1 MLRFIPR
8 LFVVVAIILAS
19 CTNRNGQGSQ
29 SKNDTVTAIEL
40 AVKTALVEDFPEM
53 EPVKRKNGDSIFIT
67 SNLLSLSHLPQ
78 KIDSFRFKILPDT
91 LICAAI
97 KTDTLSHKTD
107 TLSQVLPNYLKVSSF
122 EKRDTGYFVQLE
134 SLSCPAGGEGGSV
147 GIFIV
152 KSKDT
157 FIFKK
162 K

>member
-1 MLRFIPR
+1 MLRFVHKI
-8 LFVVVAIILAS
+8 FVIVIVLAS
-19 CTNRNGQGSQ
+19 CTNRNGQVSQ

-53 EPVKRKNGDSIFIT
+53 DPVKSKNGDSIFIT
-67 SNLLSLSHLPQ
+67 SSLLSLSHLPQ

-97 KTDTLSHKTD
+97 KTD

-157 FIFKK
+157 FVFKK